1 MIDDSCV
8 SNVSFV
14 YDKLFFGADVFSSLK
29 FSSELIRNAF
39 VRRVLEDQRSQDY
52 FEFRVNFAIHFGS
65 RPFLGT
71 LSCLTRPKEFISIYS
86 VKEHFLE
93 ILRSV

>member
-71 LSCLTRPKEFISIYS
+71 LSCLTRPNKFGSMTARKGDIRPQYY
-86 VKEHFLE
+86 KL
-93 ILRSV
+93 